1 MLYPRADKTA
11 TTINR
16 KQNQPRYWSYVDIKL
31 EPMEKTTFKK
41 NCNNTNKAYKVIL
54 YYKMTIIKQKREEI
68 KFSWQRIPIFLI

>member
-41 NCNNTNKAYKVIL
+41 TVI
-54 YYKMTIIKQKREEI
+54 TQTWHIK
-68 KFSWQRIPIFLI
+68 